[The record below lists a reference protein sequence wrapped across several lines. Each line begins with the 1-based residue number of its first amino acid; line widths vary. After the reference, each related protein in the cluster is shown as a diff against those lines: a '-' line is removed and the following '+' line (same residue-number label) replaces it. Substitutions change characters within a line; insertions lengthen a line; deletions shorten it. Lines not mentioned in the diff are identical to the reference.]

1 VSADSESVRVR
12 LLEREFRIAC
22 PPGESAG
29 VLRAAELLEARM
41 QEVRREGLVGLDRIA
56 VVVAL
61 NLAHERI
68 ELEKKQTEQ
77 SEGGGA
83 LERLRALNRRL
94 ALRLAGEEPA
104 PSKQH

>member
-1 VSADSESVRVR
+1 MSADSESVRVR

-77 SEGGGA
+77 SEGGA